1 MGFKAYGK
9 PGKIFVEIVLVA
21 SQFGFCASYVYF
33 IASQLGGEGGVIP
46 CLTSDNDSC
55 TGGVELNKW
64 IWLPICA
71 AIYIPLVMVRK
82 IEVFAATHIFAD
94 AMIIITTIVIFVYAG
109 MDLGEKGT

>member
-1 MGFKAYGK
+1 M
-9 PGKIFVEIVLVA
+9 
-21 SQFGFCASYVYF
+21 
-33 IASQLGGEGGVIP
+33 
-46 CLTSDNDSC
+46 TSDNDEC
-55 TGGVELNKW
+55 TGGTELNKW

-109 MDLGEKGT
+109 MDLSEKGT

>member
-1 MGFKAYGK
+1 M
-9 PGKIFVEIVLVA
+9 
-21 SQFGFCASYVYF
+21 
-33 IASQLGGEGGVIP
+33 
-46 CLTSDNDSC
+46 
-55 TGGVELNKW
+55 NKW

-71 AIYIPLVMVRK
+71 IIYIPLVMVRK